1 MIIGELM
8 SVYPLITQ
16 LNVLISIIVEQLKVY
31 LEAMNG

>member
-8 SVYPLITQ
+8 SVYPLMNQ
-16 LNVLISIIVEQLKVY
+16 LSLLISIVVEQLKVY

>member
-8 SVYPLITQ
+8 SVYPLMAQ
-16 LNVLISIIVEQLKVY
+16 LNVLISIVVEQLKVY